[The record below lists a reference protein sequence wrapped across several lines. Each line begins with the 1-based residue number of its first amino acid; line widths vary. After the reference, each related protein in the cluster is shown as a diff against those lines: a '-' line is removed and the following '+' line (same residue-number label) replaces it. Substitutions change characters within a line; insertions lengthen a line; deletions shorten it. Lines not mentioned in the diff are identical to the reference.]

1 MAASRFLMR
10 PRARAF
16 RNVLLQFFLEMSV
29 TLPQRQTMR
38 SLFLRTLSVENAYI
52 PQSRHGMQ
60 IRMSRMEPFF
70 LQDAGTVCGAVHAG
84 NFEADLTL
92 IRRLSEDRQ
101 MDGRLIIPRRRFL
114 IGAAAALAASNHP
127 SEVGIGADVG
137 AARCSQAAD
146 AAERAALAVRLLPP
160 AFQV

>member
-1 MAASRFLMR
+1 MSGPPTALSQRLGRAVAASRFLMR

-70 LQDAGTVCGAVHAG
+70 CRTPEQYVAQC
-84 NFEADLTL
+84 
-92 IRRLSEDRQ
+92 
-101 MDGRLIIPRRRFL
+101 M
-114 IGAAAALAASNHP
+114 
-127 SEVGIGADVG
+127 
-137 AARCSQAAD
+137 
-146 AAERAALAVRLLPP
+146 RAISK
-160 AFQV
+160 QI